1 GETIHPDKYGRVKV
15 QFHWDRHGKKDADSS
30 CWIRVSQNWGGGN
43 WGGMNIPHVGQ
54 EVVVE
59 FEEGDPDR
67 PLITGR
73 VYNAEKMPPLPL
85 PENKTQSL
93 IRDHGGNQLVME
105 GSGKKQ
111 QILLHSPHS
120 DTTLSIGSPS
130 PSVHRFAGSGSGTGP
145 VAVPQDEN
153 AQLTANAIDL
163 LDHYMA
169 KNADATDADGPTG
182 HFEGGFRLYT
192 GESWYV

>member
-1 GETIHPDKYGRVKV
+1 
-15 QFHWDRHGKKDADSS
+15 
-30 CWIRVSQNWGGGN
+30 
-43 WGGMNIPHVGQ
+43 HVGQ

-130 PSVHRFAGSGSGTGP
+130 PSVHRFAGSGSGSGP

-192 GESWYV
+192 GESWYVYAGQFEFVHIGTDAYLL